1 VLPTPSHLIFTI
13 FGDIP
18 CFLIYFQR
26 MTPLRSLVVL
36 VSFLSAI
43 SCIASETDDK
53 LPDGKYE
60 NVIDIPLGGNVY
72 QTKGSHKE
80 EIKSDGILTWQNTE
94 SEFSV
99 FFRSDSEGKV
109 LLELD
114 VFQQNGASLISLEH
128 QGKSFQVS
136 LKSGDAGTLIVGEM
150 NMALGYNEIKL
161 RGLQKSGNDF
171 AKIKNI
177 RIRSEK
183 ELELEFV
190 KDNTDNRFYWG
201 RRGPS
206 VHLSYTLPSDG
217 NFKWFYN
224 EMTIPVGEDPVGSYF
239 MANGFAEGY
248 FGIQVNSS
256 SERRI
261 LFSVWSPFAT
271 DNPNA
276 IPEDQKIK
284 LLKKG
289 ENVYTGEFGNEG
301 SGGQSYL
308 RHPWRVGVTYR
319 FLNSVEPDGKGNT
332 VYTAYFFA
340 PELGE
345 WLLIASFLRPKTDTW
360 YTRPHS
366 FLENFIPES
375 GRLERRVFYDNQW
388 VADAAGNWV
397 ELREAKFTGDD
408 IARRG
413 YRKDYAGGS
422 DAGKFFLK
430 NGGFFN
436 QYTELQ
442 SIHQRTES
450 GKKPEI
456 DFGKLK

>member
-1 VLPTPSHLIFTI
+1 
-13 FGDIP
+13 
-18 CFLIYFQR
+18 
-26 MTPLRSLVVL
+26 MTSIRSLIL
-36 VSFLSAI
+36 LLSFLCAF
-43 SCIASETDDK
+43 SCIVSEAGDK
-53 LPDGKYE
+53 LALDEFK

-72 QTKGSHKE
+72 QIKGDFKE
-80 EIKSDGILTWQNTE
+80 EIKADGIMTWQNSE

-99 FFRSDSEGKV
+99 FFRSDSEGKF

-114 VFQQNGASLISLEH
+114 VFPQGGNSIISVEH
-128 QGKSFQVS
+128 NGKSLQVS
-136 LKSGDAGTLIVGEM
+136 LKSGDSGILDVGEM
-150 NMALGYNEIKL
+150 DLTLGYNEIKL
-161 RGLQKSGNDF
+161 KGLQKSGADY
-171 AKIKNI
+171 AKVKNL

-183 ELELEFV
+183 EVVLDFV
-190 KDNTDNRFYWG
+190 RDNSDNRFYWG

-206 VHLSYTLPSDG
+206 VHLSYTMPSEG

-248 FGIQVNSS
+248 FGIQVNST

-308 RHPWRVGVTYR
+308 RYPWRVGTTYR

-332 VYTAYFFA
+332 IYTAYFFA

-360 YTRPHS
+360 YKRPHS

-388 VADAAGNWV
+388 VADAAGNWT

-422 DAGKFFLK
+422 DSGKFYLK

-436 QYTELQ
+436 QSTELQ
-442 SIHQRTES
+442 SMHQRPER

-456 DFGKLK
+456 DFGKLR

>member
-1 VLPTPSHLIFTI
+1 LFPYLQ
-13 FGDIP
+13 
-18 CFLIYFQR
+18 L
-26 MTPLRSLVVL
+26 MTSIRSLVL
-36 VSFLSAI
+36 LLSFLFAS
-43 SCIASETDDK
+43 SCMASESEDQLPADK
-53 LPDGKYE
+53 FE
-60 NVIDIPLGGNVY
+60 NLIDIPLGGNVY
-72 QTKGSHKE
+72 QTKGAFKE
-80 EIKSDGILTWQNTE
+80 EIKADGILTWQNAE

-99 FFRSDSEGKV
+99 FFKSNSEGKFV
-109 LLELD
+109 LELD
-114 VFQQNGASLISLEH
+114 MFQQAGASLISLEH
-128 QGKSFQVS
+128 QGKSVQVS
-136 LKSGDAGTLIVGEM
+136 LKTGVSGLVQVGEM
-150 NMALGYNEIKL
+150 GLVLGYNEIKL
-161 RGLQKSGNDF
+161 KGLQKSGSDF
-171 AKIKNI
+171 AKIKNL

-183 ELELEFV
+183 ELVLEFV
-190 KDNTDNRFYWG
+190 RDNIDNRFYWG

-206 VHLSYTLPSDG
+206 VHLSYTMPSEG

-248 FGIQVNSS
+248 FGIQVNST

-261 LFSVWSPFAT
+261 LFSVWSPFVT

-308 RHPWRVGVTYR
+308 RYPWRVGTTYR

-332 VYTAYFFA
+332 IYTAYFFA

-345 WLLIASFLRPKTDTW
+345 WLLIASFLRPKTNTW
-360 YTRPHS
+360 YKRPHS

-388 VADAAGNWV
+388 VANAEGNWV

-422 DAGKFFLK
+422 DSGKFYLK

-436 QYTELQ
+436 QSTELQ
-442 SIHQRTES
+442 SMHQRPGN